1 MNFIIILKKHD
12 NIASMEKEKP
22 ETAGVNTKRFRIYAA
37 AAIFYMFPCTEICGF
52 VPALLLALG
61 TMAFAAVSWKNVR
74 MNKTAGFVSVLF
86 LFAGTAV
93 LFAWLSQ
100 YVLTLDLFALG
111 RRKIALTAA
120 IVFSVCILFW
130 IITNHSSRSAQLA
143 AAAVTVM
150 AISNYY
156 VYTFRGSE
164 MAPNDFMSVNTAL
177 TVAYDYEYTLTQE
190 IVIAAGILMMFLAF
204 TSALPVF
211 RFKKKIW
218 GRVMPLV
225 TLACSVI
232 FAYTQSAGLNAEYFG
247 QDGSQING
255 YLVNFMLQV
264 KGIFVEVPRNYSRI
278 KVAQIADSLGT
289 NHGPVNTEE
298 YPDVIV
304 IMDESFADMDVL
316 GDGLITSQPVIPYIS
331 SLEENTTKGYAL
343 SSVYGGGT
351 PNSEYEVLTGNT
363 MMFLPK
369 GVMAYQQY
377 IKQPTYSM
385 VKEFKD
391 LGYRTIAM
399 HPFNSK
405 GWMRTRVYPYLGFDE
420 MHFEEDFPQEDLIR
434 FFVSDREMFETVLDT
449 YRKTAETEEH
459 VFLFGV
465 TMQNHGG
472 YEFKAEENPD
482 LEQRYHK
489 SIRVQG
495 NVNGIY
501 DDAEQYLSLIH
512 ETDKAVEYLL
522 NELKQSDRKVV
533 VLFYG
538 DHFPGLGED
547 FYDMV
552 HGKDFETL
560 DEHQKKYTVPFFIWT
575 NYDSEEK
582 TVELTSLNYLSNY
595 LYDAA
600 GITYPAYNKFLKLA
614 EERIPAINAN
624 GFWSAEQGKFI
635 KYRDA
640 KGEEKELLDTYYML
654 EYNSLID
661 HEHTN
666 QKLFP
671 SP

>member
-552 HGKDFETL
+552 HGKEFETL

-595 LYDAA
+595 LYDAG

>member
-1 MNFIIILKKHD
+1 
-12 NIASMEKEKP
+12 MEKEKP

-177 TVAYDYEYTLTQE
+177 TVAYDYDYTLTKE
-190 IVIAAGILMMFLAF
+190 IIMAAGILMVFLAF

-211 RFKKKIW
+211 KFKKKIW

-225 TLACSVI
+225 MLVGSIV
-232 FAYTQSAGLNAEYFG
+232 FAYTQSTGLSAEYFE

-264 KGIFVEVPRNYSRI
+264 KGIFVEPPRHYSRRR
-278 KVAQIADSLGT
+278 VTEIADDLYTKKELTDTS
-289 NHGPVNTEE
+289 E

-316 GDGLITSQPVIPYIS
+316 GDGLITSQPVIPYIK

-351 PNSEYEVLTGNT
+351 PNSEYEILTGNT

-391 LGYRTIAM
+391 MGYKTVAM
-399 HPFNSK
+399 HPFSSK

-420 MHFEEDFPQEDLIR
+420 MYFEDDFPQEDLIR
-434 FFVSDREMFETVLDT
+434 FFVSDQEMFETVLDT
-449 YRKTAETEEH
+449 YKENTKTEDH

-472 YEFKAEENPD
+472 YEFKAEDNPD

-489 SIRVQG
+489 SIRVYG
-495 NVNGIY
+495 NANGIY

-522 NELKQSDRKVV
+522 NELKQVDRKVV

-538 DHFPGLGED
+538 DHYPGLGED

-560 DEHQKKYTVPFFIWT
+560 DEYQKKYTVPFFIWT

-582 TVELTSLNYLSNY
+582 EIELTSFNYLSNY
-595 LYDAA
+595 LYETA
-600 GITYPAYNKFLKLA
+600 GITYPTYNKFLQYV
-614 EERIPAINAN
+614 EERIPAMNAN
-624 GFWSAEQGKFI
+624 GYWSMDQGKFV
-635 KYRDA
+635 KYKEA
-640 KGEEKELLDTYYML
+640 EGEEKELLETYYML

-661 HEHTN
+661 HLHTN